1 MAKSPR
7 KPPGK
12 PDGKIGLGTQPMVVV
27 RFHDHVDI
35 PYQDG
40 IDARCDDLK
49 IGPWR
54 RLEERYGRLSLNRM
68 FTALAPGEIDE
79 LQARAMRLDPTY
91 EARRMTSFFYVD
103 APADADLSA
112 LARELSQWP
121 SVSHAYIDAPGPDP
135 LVDATDD
142 PRADN
147 QGYLDPA
154 PEGIDARFAWTI
166 LGGDGLGQRVV
177 DLERG
182 WTFDHEDLAAHG
194 ITLIHGSIL
203 NSSRAH
209 GTSVFGELSMGDNV
223 LGGVGIVPNIASALA
238 TSYNGST
245 RPDAIMAALPQMDFG
260 DVLLIEAQ
268 VSANPPGNLLG
279 PIECYDAD
287 FEALR
292 LATALGIIVV
302 EAGGN
307 GTNNGSPPPMAMDT
321 WTDNAGRRLLFPGPA
336 NPDFRDSGAIIVSA
350 ATSATPRT
358 RLAYGPHG
366 QRIDCHAWAQNID
379 TAHSS
384 STGATDLYRTNFG
397 GTSGASPIVTGA
409 ALALQGIHQ
418 AHHGF
423 RLSPRQMREILRDPA
438 LNTPPSPA
446 EATQIGVM
454 PNLRQIIEDRIQL
467 VPDVYVRDFVG
478 DTGDPH
484 GGPISASPDIILR
497 PDAVADP
504 QAAFGEG
511 SGTENSATL
520 GFEAEAGQ
528 DNFVYV
534 RVRNRGG
541 ADAANVQARVFWSEV
556 ASLVTPD
563 LWSEVGTALIPAVP
577 MGDQLVCSDALTWPA
592 AQIPAAGHYCFVGLI
607 GAGGDPMPD
616 AADFLDFDNFRTF
629 IRNNNNVTWR
639 NFNVVPS
646 DPDPATGLVALGFL
660 APGWPNRRVRM
671 RLEVEARLPR
681 GAKLLLEA
689 PLMFL
694 ELAQALSPFVT
705 IDEKQQTGIVPI
717 PASGRFAFADMTFPA
732 KARFR
737 LRLLAHVPEPAR
749 KQSYRVSVRQMHG
762 KDELGRVTWQLGPKR
777 RADVG

>member
-1 MAKSPR
+1 MAKSSR
-7 KPPGK
+7 KRPGK
-12 PDGKIGLGTQPMVVV
+12 PDGKSSLGIQPMVVV

-40 IDARCDDLK
+40 IEARCDDLK

-54 RLEERYGRLSLNRM
+54 RLEDRYGKLSLNRM
-68 FTALAPGEIDE
+68 FTALAPDAIGE

-91 EARRMTSFFYVD
+91 EARRMTGFFYVD
-103 APADADLSA
+103 APADADLPS

-121 SVSHAYIDAPGPDP
+121 SVSHAYVDAPGPDP

-142 PRADN
+142 PRAGN
-147 QGYLDPA
+147 QGYLDAA

-194 ITLIHGSIL
+194 ITLIHGSVL
-203 NSSRAH
+203 DSSRAH

-223 LGGVGIVPNIASALA
+223 LGGVGIVPNIASAMA
-238 TSYNGST
+238 TSFNGST
-245 RPDAIMAALPQMDFG
+245 RPDAILAALPLMEFG
-260 DVLLIEAQ
+260 DLLLIEAQ
-268 VSANPPGNLLG
+268 VWANPPGTLLG

-321 WTDNAGRRLLFPGPA
+321 WTDNAGRRLLFPDPA

-350 ATSATPRT
+350 ASSAAPRT

-384 STGATDLYRTNFG
+384 DAGATDLYRTNFG

-418 AHHGF
+418 AHYGF
-423 RLSPRQMREILRDPA
+423 RLSPRQMREILRDPL
-438 LNTPPSPA
+438 LNTAPSPA

-454 PNLRQIIEDRIQL
+454 PNLRQIIENRLQL
-467 VPDVYVRDFVG
+467 VPDIYVRDFVG

-497 PDAVADP
+497 PDAVPDP

-520 GFEAEAGQ
+520 GFEAQAGQ

-563 LWSEVGTALIPAVP
+563 LWNDVGTAMIPAVP
-577 MGDQLVCSDALTWPA
+577 MGDQLVCSDAITWPA
-592 AQIPAAGHYCFVGLI
+592 AEIPATGHYCFVGLI
-607 GAGGDPMPD
+607 GAGGDPMPG
-616 AADFLDFDNFRTF
+616 AAEFLDFDNFRTF

-639 NFNVVPS
+639 NFNVVPG

-689 PLMFL
+689 PMMFL
-694 ELAQALSPFVT
+694 ELAQALSPFVNV
-705 IDEKQQTGIVPI
+705 DEKQQTGIVPI

-732 KARFR
+732 KARYR
-737 LRLLAHVPEPAR
+737 LRLLAHVPEEAR
-749 KQSYRVSVRQMHG
+749 EQSYRVTVRQLHG
-762 KDELGRVTWQLGPKR
+762 QDELGRVTWQIGPKR
-777 RADVG
+777 RPTVA